1 MEIYGYNFQSFHKC
15 FLCGSPVRRSDDASR
30 SAEALS
36 DTLTMLPEV
45 RKPCQTLGRCFPKR
59 GSPVGHSDD
68 ASWSAEALS
77 DARTMLPGARKPC
90 RTLGRCFP
98 ERRSPVGRSDDA
110 S

>member
-15 FLCGSPVRRSDDASR
+15 FLC
-30 SAEALS
+30 
-36 DTLTMLPEV
+36 
-45 RKPCQTLGRCFPKR
+45 

-77 DARTMLPGARKPC
+77 DARTMLPGVGKPC
-90 RTLGRCFP
+90 RTLGRCFLKWG
-98 ERRSPVGRSDDA
+98 SPVGHSDDA